1 MNPRLIAKIF
11 LILASSAL
19 IIRLLI
25 YIIDNNFTAKTLYYK
40 LISPV
45 LKY

>member
-1 MNPRLIAKIF
+1 MNLKLIAKIF
-11 LILASSAL
+11 LMVAVSAL
-19 IIRLLI
+19 LVKLLL
-25 YIIDNNFTAKTLYYK
+25 YIIYNNFTLKALYYK